1 MNDMNDMIEEHING
15 FILSNL
21 YDEDNLYEINDNNT
35 NLSLNETN
43 RIDDMYE
50 TIIIK
55 PNKKNKSNNNNL
67 YENITIKPNKAFKT
81 SNNALFTDEEL
92 DELLNNIE

>member
-1 MNDMNDMIEEHING
+1 MIDMPEEFINE

-21 YDEDNLYEINDNNT
+21 YDEENLYVINDNNKD
-35 NLSLNETN
+35 LSLNETN

-55 PNKKNKSNNNNL
+55 PNKKNKPNNNNL
-67 YENITIKPNKAFKT
+67 YENITIKPNKTFKT
-81 SNNALFTDEEL
+81 SNNVLFTDEEL